1 MPEEPKSEF
10 HLAYELARE
19 SCQAFL
25 LRIDQNSSGQA
36 VCHPGFV
43 GRRIVVGVGA
53 EFEPD
58 KISLD
63 AVRSRK
69 EKLPASGASAQ
80 DVIPQVRRR
89 QIELPL

>member
-1 MPEEPKSEF
+1 MAERAQKRP
-10 HLAYELARE
+10 
-19 SCQAFL
+19 QGGD
-25 LRIDQNSSGQA
+25 LR
-36 VCHPGFV
+36 HPGLRTGV
-43 GRRIVVGVGA
+43 VVGVGA
-53 EFEPD
+53 EFKPD

-80 DVIPQVRRR
+80 EVIPQVRRR